1 MRTLRQLLW
10 LTVCVAFAAAMIG
23 CSTGGGGGG
32 AVTTDQITDDTSD
45 DGTGD
50 QTGDGTTDDGASDGG
65 EESTENL
72 TGLEEKAVVT
82 ACNAPAALAQATDV
96 AEDATGDLA
105 DGRSSESQQSLPTEV
120 TFGTCPE
127 VTKSGSLTASLADG
141 LDLAEGEVAL
151 TVDFGEQPCTALV
164 VEEEDFTLAC
174 SGSATGTFSLTEETI
189 GLVFDS
195 ISCNEQA
202 LDGTVD
208 LSYDLYYPGVALD
221 GAWDLTW
228 YPGNEAIGTEGNGK
242 GAYEPAVSGCCDVT
256 SIEEFT
262 GNITYE
268 GYEWSTSI
276 QDLLISLEEYCSFIP
291 YGGSIT
297 LDGPDIR
304 TITITFTENS
314 PTTGEVAISIDGSQ
328 SFTVSLYELEAWAE
342 MMLTE

>member
-1 MRTLRQLLW
+1 M
-10 LTVCVAFAAAMIG
+10 A
-23 CSTGGGGGG
+23 
-32 AVTTDQITDDTSD
+32 
-45 DGTGD
+45 
-50 QTGDGTTDDGASDGG
+50 
-65 EESTENL
+65 
-72 TGLEEKAVVT
+72 
-82 ACNAPAALAQATDV
+82 
-96 AEDATGDLA
+96 
-105 DGRSSESQQSLPTEV
+105 
-120 TFGTCPE
+120 
-127 VTKSGSLTASLADG
+127 ASLADE

-164 VEEEDFTLAC
+164 VEEEDFTLVC
-174 SGSATGTFSLTEETI
+174 SGNATGTFSLAEGSI
-189 GLVFDS
+189 GLVFDN

-208 LSYDLYYPGVALD
+208 LSYELYYPGVALD

-228 YPGNEAIGTEGNGK
+228 YPGDEAIGTEGNGK

-276 QDLLISLEEYCSFIP
+276 EDLLISLETYCSFIP

-314 PTTGEVAISIDGSQ
+314 PTTGEVAISIDGGR